1 MTRRRELELHRHSL
15 SEIREIM
22 NSMKTLAFMETR
34 KLSRFIDAQQA
45 VVANI
50 RTVAGDLLSFYPE
63 ILPAAA
69 STPSVCLLL
78 GTERG
83 FCGDFNQSLLQHP
96 DISLQDV
103 AGAEPILVVIGHKLQ
118 ILCEGDT
125 RVVGAIDGAS
135 AAEEVPQL
143 LGKLVN
149 ELVLLQSRYGPI
161 AVYCI
166 HHNSDEKPISEK
178 LLPPFED
185 LVDTPPRFSAPPVLN
200 LEPHELL
207 TELTEHYLFAMLHEI
222 LYGSLMA
229 ENFARVKHLEGA
241 VKHLDEKSNDLAR
254 QCNAMRQEEIIE
266 EIEVL
271 LLSSGDEHNDRSC

>member
-22 NSMKTLAFMETR
+22 NSMKTLAYMETR

-50 RTVAGDLLSFYPE
+50 KTVAGDVISFYPE
-63 ILPAAA
+63 ILPPAA

-78 GTERG
+78 GSERG
-83 FCGDFNQSLLQHP
+83 FCGDFNQGVLQHL
-96 DISLQDV
+96 DTSLQDL
-103 AGAEPILVVIGHKLQ
+103 ADAEPMLLLIGHKLQ
-118 ILCEGDT
+118 ALCEGDT
-125 RVVGAIDGAS
+125 RVVGSIDGAS

-143 LGKLVN
+143 LGKLID
-149 ELVLLQSRYGPI
+149 ELVLLQNRYGPV

-166 HHNSDEKPISEK
+166 HQNSKAEPVMEK

-185 LVDTPPRFSAPPVLN
+185 LADETSRFSTPPVMN
-200 LEPHELL
+200 LEAHEVLA
-207 TELTEHYLFAMLHEI
+207 ELGEHYLFAMLHGI

-241 VKHLDEKSNDLAR
+241 IKHLDEKSTELTR
-254 QCNAMRQEEIIE
+254 RFNAMRQEEIIE

-271 LLSSGDEHNDRSC
+271 LLNSGDTQNA